1 MKIVFSHF
9 EHNITIAQLDFID
22 AIKTVLECWGQG
34 QAVTDLY
41 DIERDEAEEEDFYDD
56 VDETNYDPYL
66 GCDFYDCGSYDEW

>member
-1 MKIVFSHF
+1 MKTVFSYF

-22 AIKTVLECWGQG
+22 AIKTVLECWEQG
-34 QAVTDLY
+34 QAVTDIY

-66 GCDFYDCGSYDEW
+66 GCDFYDFGGCEEW

>member
-1 MKIVFSHF
+1 MKTISYF
-9 EHNITIAQLDFID
+9 EHNITIAQLDLID
-22 AIKTVLECWGQG
+22 AIKIVLECWEQG
-34 QAVTDLY
+34 QSVNDLY

>member
-1 MKIVFSHF
+1 MKTISYF
-9 EHNITIAQLDFID
+9 EHNITIAQLDLID
-22 AIKTVLECWGQG
+22 SIKIVLECWEQG

-41 DIERDEAEEEDFYDD
+41 DIEKDEDEDYFNDD

>member
-1 MKIVFSHF
+1 MKTISYF
-9 EHNITIAQLDFID
+9 EHNITIAQLDLID
-22 AIKTVLECWGQG
+22 AIKIVLECWAEGQS
-34 QAVTDLY
+34 VNDLY